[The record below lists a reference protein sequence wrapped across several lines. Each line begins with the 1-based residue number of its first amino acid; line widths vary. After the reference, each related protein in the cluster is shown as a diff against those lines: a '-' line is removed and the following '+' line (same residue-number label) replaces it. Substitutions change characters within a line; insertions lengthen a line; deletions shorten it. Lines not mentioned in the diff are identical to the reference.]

1 MQEQIKALFTES
13 IQAQIAAGE
22 VLPAAL
28 ESAALRI
35 AQALINGNKLL
46 CCGASSCHML
56 SEHFAGL
63 LINHYETE
71 RPCLPAI
78 ALSAQA
84 MNLSAH
90 STSIK
95 IRDIY
100 ARQIR
105 ALGEQGDLLLVLAID
120 GNEKSVISAVEA
132 ALTKD
137 MTVIALVGDDG
148 GELAGLLNTNDVEVR
163 IPAKRPSRILESHLI
178 NLHCLSELID
188 MTLFPQGED

>member
-1 MQEQIKALFTES
+1 MQEQIKTLFTES

-22 VLPAAL
+22 VLPSAL
-28 ESAALRI
+28 ESGAISI

-56 SEHFAGL
+56 SDHFAGL
-63 LINHYETE
+63 LVNHYETE

-78 ALSAQA
+78 SLSAHA
-84 MNLSAH
+84 MNLS
-90 STSIK
+90 STASGTK
-95 IRDIY
+95 ARDIY

-105 ALGEQGDLLLVLAID
+105 ALGEQGDLLLVLAIN
-120 GNEKSVISAVEA
+120 GNEKSIISAVEA

-148 GELAGLLNTNDVEVR
+148 GELAGLLNASDVEIR
-163 IPAKRPSRILESHLI
+163 IPAKRPSRILESHLV

-188 MTLFPQGED
+188 MTLFPQGEE

>member
-63 LINHYETE
+63 LVNHYETE

-90 STSIK
+90 STSTK

-100 ARQIR
+100 ARQI
-105 ALGEQGDLLLVLAID
+105 Q
-120 GNEKSVISAVEA
+120 SV
-132 ALTKD
+132 
-137 MTVIALVGDDG
+137 G
-148 GELAGLLNTNDVEVR
+148 
-163 IPAKRPSRILESHLI
+163 
-178 NLHCLSELID
+178 
-188 MTLFPQGED
+188 